1 MLTSVAVCAQVSTN
15 SFVNWE
21 TPPLHPIALSPDGA
35 KLVVCNL
42 PDNRLEVFG
51 ITNGIP
57 MPLGSISVGLDPC
70 TARFFNQDEVW
81 VANFISDSISIV
93 SLSGMRV
100 VATLGTS
107 NEPSDIVF
115 VGSSAA
121 LPPPQAYVSCAQSG
135 LIQAFD
141 VSTRAWVTN
150 IVVDG
155 NRPKAMAVGNDG
167 VTVYA
172 AIFESGNQSTIIGSG
187 VSLGFPIPTPVDFPD
202 SPYAGQNPPP
212 NNGTNFVPAINP
224 GLGTNI
230 PPRAGLIV
238 KKNNAGRWMD
248 DNNADWTEY
257 ISGTNSAFTGRLQGW
272 DLPDHDIA
280 VINSTTRAVTY
291 VSNLMN
297 ICMDVAVNPASGKVT
312 VIGTEALNHIRF
324 EPVLNGKFVRVELA
338 MVNPVTSTNQVKDLN
353 PHLDYLTPTIAEF
366 ERNKSI
372 GDPRGIIW
380 NANGDRGYI
389 TGMGSDNLIVVDG
402 NGQRIPGTN
411 AVIALGKGPT
421 GMALDDTHGRLY
433 VWNRFDATISVI
445 NTVTL
450 TVIVTVPVFDPTPAA
465 IKLGRPNL
473 YDTHKTSGLGQA
485 ACGSCHVDVR
495 FDRLAWDL
503 GDQTGIM
510 KNLTNANFGRQ
521 PPAIT
526 NNFHP
531 MKGPTTTQTLQ
542 DIMGHEPFHWRGDR
556 DGLEDFN
563 GTFTNLQGAVSSL
576 TTNEMQQFK
585 DFLATVRFA
594 PNPFRTVSNTL
605 PTNLPLPGFK
615 ALGHGIAAA
624 GGPLPNGNAIAGMTN
639 RFRAAGNTGC
649 IHCHTLPAGLGT
661 DLRWTGSQWI
671 TLPTG
676 PHGEHHASYAA
687 IERSSILPFKIQS
700 LRNLFDKQGLDFLS
714 TNNRAGF
721 GLFHDGSVDTL
732 VRFVQDGFDLRTDQ
746 ETADIVAFLLAFTGS
761 DLPPGVLNDPDR
773 PPGISSGDT
782 HAAVG
787 RQITISNSASVPLI
801 DALIAIAT
809 PLTSRVDLVVK
820 GSKDGIPRGW
830 FFNRTNGLFQSDRA
844 AETMTPAALRA
855 LAAIGNEHTYTAVP
869 RESGK
874 RIGID
879 RDGDGYFDRDELD
892 FGSDPTNP
900 LSLATNRPPAIASIT
915 NRTVFAGQTITF
927 TASATDPDIP
937 AQQLTFSLGSAP
949 AGATIGPTNGL
960 FTWTPDATQAP
971 STNLINVL
979 VTDNGTPN
987 RSNSTSFTITVLAL
1001 LVSAPTF
1008 DTNGTTL
1015 SWTAIPGQ
1023 SYRVQFKTNLDD
1035 PAWIDLF
1042 GSINATNSVI
1052 SVTDPA
1058 IYSQRFYRLLLNQ

>member
-1 MLTSVAVCAQVSTN
+1 
-15 SFVNWE
+15 
-21 TPPLHPIALSPDGA
+21 
-35 KLVVCNL
+35 
-42 PDNRLEVFG
+42 
-51 ITNGIP
+51 
-57 MPLGSISVGLDPC
+57 
-70 TARFFNQDEVW
+70 
-81 VANFISDSISIV
+81 
-93 SLSGMRV
+93 
-100 VATLGTS
+100 
-107 NEPSDIVF
+107 
-115 VGSSAA
+115 
-121 LPPPQAYVSCAQSG
+121 
-135 LIQAFD
+135 
-141 VSTRAWVTN
+141 
-150 IVVDG
+150 
-155 NRPKAMAVGNDG
+155 MAVGNNG
-167 VTVYA
+167 TTVYCG
-172 AIFESGNQSTIIGSG
+172 IFESGNQSTIIGSG
-187 VSLGFPIPTPVDFPD
+187 VALGFPIPTPVDFPD
-202 SPYAGQNPPP
+202 SPYGGQNPPP
-212 NNGTNFVPAINP
+212 NNGTNFFPAINP
-224 GLGTNI
+224 GLGTNL
-230 PPRAGLIV
+230 PPRVGLIV

-257 ISGTNSAFTGRLQGW
+257 IRGTNAAFTGRPEGW
-272 DLPDHDIA
+272 DLPDHDLA
-280 VINSTTRAVTY
+280 VINATTRTITY

-297 ICMDVAVNPASGKVT
+297 ICMDVAVNPASGKVSVT
-312 VIGTEALNHIRF
+312 GTEALNHIRF

-338 MVNPVTSTNQVKDLN
+338 IVNPVAGTNEVKDLN
-353 PHLDYLTPTIAEF
+353 SHLDYLTATVSET

-372 GDPRGIIW
+372 GDPRGIVW

-411 AVIALGKGPT
+411 AVIVTGKGPT
-421 GMALDDTHGRLY
+421 GMALDGTRARLY
-433 VWNRFDATISVI
+433 VWNRFDASISVVD
-445 NTVTL
+445 TVTL
-450 TVIVTVPVFDPTPAA
+450 TVIATIPLFDPTPTV

-503 GDQTGIM
+503 GDQTGVM

-563 GTFTNLQGAVSSL
+563 GTFTNLQGAVSSI

-585 DFLATVRFA
+585 DFLGTVRFA
-594 PNPFRTVSNTL
+594 PNPFRTLSNTL
-605 PTNLPLPGFK
+605 SVNLPLPGFK
-615 ALGHGIAAA
+615 ALGHGTVPA
-624 GGPLPNGNAIAGMTN
+624 GGPLPNGNALAGMTN
-639 RFRAAGNTGC
+639 RFRLAGNTGC

-661 DLRWTGSQWI
+661 DLRWTGSSWI
-671 TLPTG
+671 TLPIG
-676 PHGEHHASYAA
+676 AHGEHHASYAA

-746 ETADIVAFLLAFTGS
+746 ETADMVAFLLSFSGS
-761 DLPPGVLNDPDR
+761 DMPVGSLVDPDR
-773 PPGISSGDT
+773 PPGLLSGDT

-787 RQITISNSASVPLI
+787 RQITISNSATVPLI

-809 PLTSRVDLVVK
+809 PLTSRIDLVVK
-820 GSKDGIPRGW
+820 GFKDGIPRGW
-830 FFNRTNGLFQSDRA
+830 FFNRTNGLFQSDRV
-844 AETMTPAALRA
+844 AETLTPAGLRA
-855 LAAIGNEHTYTAVP
+855 VAAPGNEHTYTAVP

-892 FGSDPTNP
+892 FGSDPANA
-900 LSLATNRPPAIASIT
+900 LSLATNRPPTIASIT
-915 NRTVFAGQTITF
+915 NRTVFAGQTVMF

-937 AQQLTFSLGSAP
+937 VQQLTFSLDITAP
-949 AGATIGPTNGL
+949 AGATIGSTNGV
-960 FTWTPDATQAP
+960 FAWTPDGTQAP
-971 STNLINVL
+971 STNNINVI
-979 VTDNGTPN
+979 VTDSGTPN
-987 RSNSTSFTITVLAL
+987 RSNSTSFTVAVLAFR
-1001 LVSAPTF
+1001 VSLPTL

-1015 SWTAIPGQ
+1015 SWTTLPGQ

-1035 PAWIDLF
+1035 PTWIDLS
-1042 GSINATNSVI
+1042 GNINATNSVI
-1052 SVTDPA
+1052 TVTDPA
-1058 IYSQRFYRLLLNQ
+1058 IYPQRFYRLLLNQ